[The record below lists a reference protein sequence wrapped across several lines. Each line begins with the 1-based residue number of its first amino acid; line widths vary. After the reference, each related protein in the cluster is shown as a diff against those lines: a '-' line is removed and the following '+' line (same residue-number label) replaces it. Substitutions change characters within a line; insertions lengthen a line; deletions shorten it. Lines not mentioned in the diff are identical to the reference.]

1 MKCPRPLL
9 SHADV
14 HAEGEGGRSRGAGPF
29 ARPAQRRFWGGPER
43 EKNWPPRE
51 DRARQVSD
59 DGGGVRVADIRE
71 VSLEDLLAAGRVLFG
86 PTFRADG
93 QAWRADLKTTYRR
106 RALETHPDRA
116 RAVGR
121 SESDL
126 SAEFRRVTEAYRV
139 LSQLRAGPPPSSRR
153 SPSPPPAAGRRSG
166 RGASAAP
173 FKGPGKG
180 GGRVEP
186 RARTT
191 KRTEPP
197 GHRVRYPVSLET
209 LPRRRLKLAE
219 YLYYSG
225 RVPFTAFAESIA
237 WQRRQR
243 PPVGRIAVE
252 WGFLEADDV
261 GRIMEERRVRCAQTI
276 PFGEFAV
283 RLGYLTS
290 FQLLAVLGRQ
300 LRMQRRIGSYFV
312 ERGLL
317 DPLEIDDLR
326 ARIQSHNARWP
337 R

>member
-1 MKCPRPLL
+1 MFL
-9 SHADV
+9 
-14 HAEGEGGRSRGAGPF
+14 GAG
-29 ARPAQRRFWGGPER
+29 E
-43 EKNWPPRE
+43 NWPLRE
-51 DRARQVSD
+51 ERARQVSD
-59 DGGGVRVADIRE
+59 DAGGVRVVQRPTE
-71 VSLEDLLAAGRVLFG
+71 SLENLLAAGRVLFG

-126 SAEFRRVTEAYRV
+126 SAEFRRVAEAYRV
-139 LSQLRAGPPPSSRR
+139 LSQLRAGPVPPSGKA
-153 SPSPPPAAGRRSG
+153 PSPPPSAGRRAG
-166 RGASAAP
+166 RGASAAASVP
-173 FKGPGKG
+173 EPDRRTGAPAAGP
-180 GGRVEP
+180 
-186 RARTT
+186 ADA
-191 KRTEPP
+191 P
-197 GHRVRYPVSLET
+197 GHRVRYSVHPEA
-209 LPRRRLKLAE
+209 LPRRRLRLAE

-225 RVPFTAFAESIA
+225 RVPWTAWAESIA

-252 WGFLEADDV
+252 WGFLEPDDV
-261 GRIMEERRVRCAQTI
+261 GRIMEERRVRSAQSI

-300 LRMQRRIGSYFV
+300 RRTQKRIGAYFV

-317 DPLEIDDLR
+317 DPSEIDLVR
-326 ARIQSHNARWP
+326 ARIQRHNARWP